1 MLHKYQMFSCD
12 NLCRVLV
19 LFLSFGIGKVKYFFI
34 DYVISVVLSC
44 FFNIYVCNCVNIY
57 VHDVFFCESELF
69 LEIQIN
75 AIDQNVIIRLQLK
88 VRLKLN
94 GNWNVHDQNV
104 SNWMTIRISLT
115 CKWKLKCL
123 GSKSRLTEIKCL
135 GLKSRLT
142 EFKCLGTKSRLNAFK
157 QNLLNWI
164 TIRLSSIKMSAW
176 KTEGVSCWKV
186 DRRKKLKSKFWV
198 EMAHRI
204 FEANLKLLHICILK
218 EAIWNPKTP
227 NYKTPI

>member
-1 MLHKYQMFSCD
+1 MYETEWQLKWLYLND
-12 NLCRVLV
+12 
-19 LFLSFGIGKVKYFFI
+19 IW
-34 DYVISVVLSC
+34 
-44 FFNIYVCNCVNIY
+44 
-57 VHDVFFCESELF
+57 
-69 LEIQIN
+69 N

-88 VRLKLN
+88 MRLKLN

-115 CKWKLKCL
+115 CKWKFKCL

-135 GLKSRLT
+135 GLKSRLTEIKCLGPKSRLT

-164 TIRLSSIKMSAW
+164 TIRLSSIKMSAR

-186 DRRKKLKSKFWV
+186 EWRKKLKLKSKFWV